1 MTEPHEAPVRPGPRW
16 RFLHE
21 PLVQFF
27 LAGLALF
34 AGYRVLHPESGNSRY
49 RIELTPDDLAQM
61 TVSVLAQERPAPDAK
76 EMSSL
81 IDQKVRE
88 EVLYREAVAMGFDQG
103 DEIVKRRMAQK
114 MEFLA
119 EDLSDLKEP
128 TQEELRTWFNQHQ
141 DQFQVSGRITFRHLY
156 FSPDSRGKRAL
167 PDAAAAAERL
177 AGKPAEWPGAAREG
191 DQFMFQDRYAD
202 RSPEQV
208 AAVFGGGFARALFL
222 ATPGTWVGPV
232 ESGLGY
238 HVVVVEELR
247 PPSVPAFEEV
257 LPDVRTAWIDAQR
270 EAYKQK
276 SYAGMRAKYQ
286 VVLPPGVSDS
296 LASGAGVTPRAL
308 GF

>member
-1 MTEPHEAPVRPGPRW
+1 MTEPHEAPVRPVPRW

-27 LAGLALF
+27 LAGLLLF
-34 AGYRVLHPESGNSRY
+34 AAYRVLHPESGNSRY
-49 RIELTPDDLAQM
+49 RIELTQDDLAQM
-61 TVSVLAQERPAPDAK
+61 SVAILAQERPAPDAR
-76 EMSSL
+76 EMASL

-119 EDLSDLKEP
+119 EDLSDLQEP
-128 TQEELRTWFNQHQ
+128 TQEVLRAWFNEHH
-141 DQFQVSGRITFRHLY
+141 DQFMVPGRITFRHLY
-156 FSPDSRGKRAL
+156 FSPDKRGTRAL
-167 PDAAAAAERL
+167 ADAAAAESRL
-177 AGKPAEWPGAAREG
+177 EGKPPEWPGAAREG

-208 AAVFGGGFARALFL
+208 ATVFGGGFAKAIFQAR
-222 ATPGTWVGPV
+222 PGSWQGPV
-232 ESGLGY
+232 ESGLGF
-238 HVVVVEELR
+238 HLVAVEEIR
-247 PPSVPAFEEV
+247 PPTVPVFEEV
-257 LPDVRTAWIDAQR
+257 LPDVRAAWIDAQR
-270 EAYKQK
+270 EVFKAK
-276 SYAGMRAKYQ
+276 SYAEMRAKYT

-296 LASGAGVTPRAL
+296 IPVSPGVTPRGL

>member
-1 MTEPHEAPVRPGPRW
+1 MQESHGAPVRPGPRW
-16 RFLHE
+16 RLLHE

-27 LAGLALF
+27 IAGLILF
-34 AGYRVLHPESGNSRY
+34 ATYRALHPESGGRY

-61 TVSVLAQERPAPDAK
+61 SVAVLAQERPAPDAR
-76 EMSSL
+76 EMASL
-81 IDQKVRE
+81 IEQKVRE

-119 EDLSDLKEP
+119 EDLSDLREP
-128 TQEELRTWFNQHQ
+128 TQPELRAWFREHP
-141 DQFQVSGRITFRHLY
+141 DQFMVPGRITFRHIY
-156 FSPDSRGKRAL
+156 FSPDSRGTHAL
-167 PDAAAAAERL
+167 ADAAAAERRL
-177 AGKPAEWPGAAREG
+177 AGKPAEWPGAQREG

-208 AAVFGGGFARALFL
+208 AAVFGGGFAKAIFQ
-222 ATPGTWVGPV
+222 ATPGSWQGPV

-238 HVVVVEELR
+238 HLVVVEELR

-257 LPDVRTAWIDAQR
+257 MPDVKVAWIDAQR
-270 EAYKQK
+270 EEYKKK
-276 SYAGMRAKYQ
+276 SYAEMRAKYK

-296 LASGAGVTPRAL
+296 MTVPSGVTPRGL

>member
-1 MTEPHEAPVRPGPRW
+1 LR
-16 RFLHE
+16 E

-27 LAGLALF
+27 LAGLLLF
-34 AGYRVLHPESGNSRY
+34 AVYRVLHPENRSSRY

-61 TVSVLAQERPAPDAK
+61 RVSVLAQERPAPDAR
-76 EMSSL
+76 EMASL

-119 EDLSDLKEP
+119 EDLSDLREP
-128 TQEELRTWFNQHQ
+128 TPAELRAWFREHR
-141 DQFQVSGRITFRHLY
+141 DQFMVSARITFRHIY
-156 FSPDSRGKRAL
+156 FSPDRRGTRAL
-167 PDAAAAAERL
+167 ADASAAEKRL
-177 AGKPAEWPGAAREG
+177 AGRPAEWPGAAREG

-208 AAVFGGGFARALFL
+208 AAVFGGGFAKAIFQ
-222 ATPGTWVGPV
+222 ASPGSWLGPV
-232 ESGLGY
+232 ESGLGF
-238 HVVVVEELR
+238 HLVAVEELR

-257 LPDVRTAWIDAQR
+257 MPDVRTAWVDAQR
-270 EAYKQK
+270 ETYKEK
-276 SYAGMRAKYQ
+276 SYAEMRARYR
-286 VVLPPGVSDS
+286 VILPPGVSDS
-296 LASGAGVTPRAL
+296 TSATASVTPRGL